1 MQPDSFFPPGRGVTS
16 PSLPDSC
23 PDKDERRS
31 EDAKTNPLDADAAAL
46 LADINS
52 FDLEA
57 ARKRVQEIDSRYP
70 GLKRSSETYHEVPG
84 NDFPPVRLGGCSAAA
99 QKDEE
104 PVPTL
109 RAGGL
114 LDQLRG
120 EVATRQRAAEDAF
133 ERVDAAKTSLDRRL
147 RAAFEYF
154 HDLTTQLNYLKPQVA
169 RNYIFLDAGDAFRNL
184 TWLEGFADF
193 RTQAE
198 SEGGRIE
205 RVTLGYTL
213 KGGGVRIIE
222 RAGHAVERLRQMLFD
237 LGLRFECVERRNR
250 QRELELGTFTVSD
263 EISVQVVWR
272 ADFENRQVVI
282 ESRNLERFG
291 FASCRLPAEAI
302 GPELLDEFGRLVLGK
317 ENNFRSFLVR

>member
-1 MQPDSFFPPGRGVTS
+1 MASSSPPDA
-16 PSLPDSC
+16 C
-23 PDKDERRS
+23 PDKDRSRR
-31 EDAKTNPLDADAAAL
+31 EDPKAGTLDAEAEAL

-57 ARKRVQEIDSRYP
+57 ARKRVQEIDSRYT
-70 GLKRSSETYHEVPG
+70 GLPRSKETYHEVPG
-84 NDFPPVRLGGCSAAA
+84 NDFPPVRLGSQAAA
-99 QKDEE
+99 VQKDEE
-104 PVPTL
+104 PLPTV
-109 RAGGL
+109 RSGGL

-120 EVATRQRAAEDAF
+120 EVETRQRAAEDAF

-154 HDLTTQLNYLKPQVA
+154 HDLSTQLNYLKPKVA

-184 TWLEGFADF
+184 AWLEGFADF

-205 RVTLGYTL
+205 RVTFGYTL

-291 FASCRLPAEAI
+291 FTSCRVPADAI

-317 ENNFRSFLVR
+317 ENSFRSFLVR

>member
-1 MQPDSFFPPGRGVTS
+1 MAS
-16 PSLPDSC
+16 PSLSDAC
-23 PDKDERRS
+23 PEKEGARCEEGKAD
-31 EDAKTNPLDADAAAL
+31 TLDAEAAAL
-46 LADINS
+46 LADIDA

-57 ARKRVQEIDSRYP
+57 ARKRVQEIDSRYSGP
-70 GLKRSSETYHEVPG
+70 NRSKETYHEVPG
-84 NDFPPVRLGGCSAAA
+84 KDFPSVRLDGRSAVV

-104 PVPTL
+104 PLPIV
-109 RAGGL
+109 RSGGL
-114 LDQLRG
+114 LEQLRG
-120 EVATRQRAAEDAF
+120 EVATRQKAADDAF
-133 ERVDAAKTSLDRRL
+133 ERADAAKTSLDRRL

-169 RNYIFLDAGDAFRNL
+169 RNYIFMDAGDAFRNL
-184 TWLEGFADF
+184 AWLEGFADF

-198 SEGGRIE
+198 SDGGRIE

-213 KGGGVRIIE
+213 KGGGVRVIE

-250 QRELELGTFTVSD
+250 QRELEMGTFTVTD

-272 ADFENRQVVI
+272 ADFENRQVIV

-302 GPELLDEFGRLVLGK
+302 GPELLDEFGRLVLGQ
-317 ENNFRSFLVR
+317 ENRFRSFLVR